1 MPGID
6 DEDESSVAKY
16 HVWIQ
21 HPCAVL
27 HRHRQT
33 SCRPDAG
40 RSGALHSPL
49 PVRREPGLPQS
60 RDAETARP
68 RVVRAK
74 WQKRARN
81 LVVDPRV
88 NWTPMGSLTV
98 EYT

>member
-40 RSGALHSPL
+40 RSDALHSPL
-49 PVRREPGLPQS
+49 PVQRASGLPRP

-88 NWTPMGSLTV
+88 NWTPMGSLTC
-98 EYT
+98 